1 MILLTGGSG
10 FLGGTL
16 LKALI
21 NKNVRCLGRKI
32 PKIIS
37 GSSFYQSE
45 INTGTDFT
53 VAVQNTNVL
62 IHCAARVHVMN
73 ELSGDP
79 LAEFREVNTLG
90 TLNLAQQAAEAGVR
104 RFIFV
109 SSIKVNGETTTGK
122 PVFKPIDR
130 HCPVDP
136 YGISKSEAE
145 IGLQI
150 IAKDTGME
158 VVIIRPP
165 LVYGPG
171 VKANFLNLLKLSATK
186 LPLPFGSINNKRSM
200 VYLDNLVDLIITCI
214 DHPNAGN
221 KTFSASDGDDLSLSR
236 LLRLIRKSM
245 NKPAWLLPVPAF
257 VFKLAG
263 KLTGKSDVVDRLV
276 GDLQV
281 DISDSKKHLDWS
293 PPFTVEQGLKA
304 TVDDFMVKN
313 NL

>member
-1 MILLTGGSG
+1 MNIY
-10 FLGGTL
+10 
-16 LKALI
+16 
-21 NKNVRCLGRKI
+21 
-32 PKIIS
+32 IS
-37 GSSFYQSE
+37 GSNGFIGKKLYLLATRKSVFNLHTNYTSSGTRLIDLSKYE
-45 INTGTDFT
+45 IAGIDFSKIDCAIHLAGVAHKKKGEYTDD
-53 VAVQNTNVL
+53 
-62 IHCAARVHVMN
+62 HY
-73 ELSGDP
+73 
-79 LAEFREVNTLG
+79 LAVNTQG
-90 TLNLAQQAAEAGVR
+90 TLNLANKCAASNIK
-104 RFIFV
+104 RFIYI
-109 SSIKVNGETTTGK
+109 SSANIEDQRCNSSQSS
-122 PVFKPIDR
+122 P
-130 HCPVDP
+130 P
-136 YGISKSEAE
+136 YDIQTKSKYEAE
-145 IGLQI
+145 IGLQE

-171 VKANFLNLLKLSATK
+171 VKANFLNLLNLSATK

-263 KLTGKSDVVDRLV
+263 KLTGKSDVVDRLI

-281 DISDSKKHLDWS
+281 DINDSKKHLDWS
-293 PPFTVEQGLKA
+293 PPFTVEQGIKA